1 MSVLRVKFLVLIGLW
16 LPTAAFAQ
24 SDEELA
30 KKLANPIASLISVP
44 FQFNYD
50 GNYGPQN
57 GDRTYVN
64 IQPVIPF
71 DLGEQWN
78 LISRTILPVAYQDQ
92 VVPGSDEFGLG
103 DTVQSLFFS
112 PKEST
117 NGITWG
123 IGPVLLFPTATDDA
137 LGGDKWGLGPTGVV
151 LKQAGPWTY
160 GALANHVWS
169 YAGEG
174 SRRDVNA
181 TFFQPFLNYTTAQA
195 TTFFLNTE
203 TTYDW
208 DADQFS
214 VPINLG
220 VNQLIDVKGQK
231 MQIGA
236 GLRYWADSADDGPEG
251 FGARVNVTFLF
262 PK

>member
-1 MSVLRVKFLVLIGLW
+1 MIVLAAWSI
-16 LPTAAFAQ
+16 PAAAFAQ

-44 FQFNYD
+44 FQLNYD
-50 GNYGPQN
+50 GNYGPQD
-57 GDRTYVN
+57 GDRTYLN
-64 IQPVIPF
+64 IQPVIPI
-71 DLGEQWN
+71 DLGERWN
-78 LISRTILPVAYQDQ
+78 LISRTILPVVWQDD
-92 VVPGSDEFGLG
+92 VVPDSDAFGLG

-112 PKEST
+112 PKQSS

-123 IGPVLLFPTATDDA
+123 VGPVLLFPTATDDQ
-137 LGGDKWGLGPTGVV
+137 LGGDKWGIGPTGVV
-151 LKQAGPWTY
+151 LKQEGPWTY
-160 GALANHVWS
+160 GGLVNHVWS
-169 YAGEG
+169 FAGEG
-174 SRRDVNA
+174 GRRDVNA
-181 TFFQPFLNYTTAQA
+181 TFLQPFLNYTTANA
-195 TTFFLNTE
+195 TTIFLNTE

-236 GLRYWADSADDGPEG
+236 GLRYWVDSADDGPEG
-251 FGARVNVTFLF
+251 FGARVNLTFLF